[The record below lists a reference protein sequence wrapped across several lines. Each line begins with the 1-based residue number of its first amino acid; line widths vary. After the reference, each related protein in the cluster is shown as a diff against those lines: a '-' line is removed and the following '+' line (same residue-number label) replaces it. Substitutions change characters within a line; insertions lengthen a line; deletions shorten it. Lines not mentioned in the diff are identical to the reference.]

1 MRWNLHFKAIT
12 GTLSAAVALAA
23 LLITGCWDL
32 GEETAVEGNY
42 EITYDDVIRVYL
54 NDELVVELD
63 GAHGGTIPLT
73 DEIELEYDELC
84 SDEDTICPSEA
95 YWDEV
100 AIYQPLGADN
110 ALLNAVNIGTIGEPG
125 VRLAGLL
132 GNDASFDL
140 LLGLSASASEQCLAI
155 GISTADGQFV
165 KSGGA
170 ARNAFYD
177 GIEEGTITLA
187 YGAGCEITP
196 GVTLSAGL
204 RFETDFVGE
213 RVGDLDVGSVD
224 VDPAID
230 ENGDPIDEDPLVD

>member
-1 MRWNLHFKAIT
+1 MRSNLRWTAIL
-12 GTLSAAVALAA
+12 GTLTVVGAWLVLGA
-23 LLITGCWDL
+23 TGCWELED
-32 GEETAVEGNY
+32 ETAVEGNY
-42 EITYDDVIRVYL
+42 AITYDDVIRVYV

-63 GAHGGTIPLT
+63 AAQGGTIPLT
-73 DEIELEYDELC
+73 DEIDLEYDELC
-84 SDEDTICPSEA
+84 SDENTICPSES

-110 ALLNAVNIGTIGEPG
+110 ALLNAVNIGTIGDEG

-132 GNDASFDL
+132 NNDATFAL
-140 LLGLSASASEQCLAI
+140 LLGLSASANEHCLAI
-155 GISTADGQFV
+155 GISTADGEFV
-165 KSGGA
+165 KSAGA

-177 GIEEGTITLA
+177 GIEDGTITVA
-187 YGAGCEITP
+187 YAAGCEIVE

-204 RFETDFVGE
+204 RFETGFVGD
-213 RVGDLDVGSVD
+213 RIGDLDVGSVD